1 VLTEKRMAN
10 LIDVLDNPE
19 IPNGSIIK
27 LRNENEF
34 NPLRRAI
41 ESRLDDQALTTPAKQ
56 PVLENLR
63 NLLRGEDG

>member
-41 ESRLDDQALTTPAKQ
+41 ESRLDDQALATSAEQ
-56 PVLENLR
+56 PMLENMR
-63 NLLRGEDG
+63 NLPRGEDG